1 MELFLNAGL
10 GAGILI
16 FFVLLFKRE
25 KKNEDYFFLSWIVV
39 VLLQITF
46 YEITIYHFD
55 LEGIWAVLGFGLPLL
70 GGPLLFLYI
79 STLINNKIDRIKTLL
94 HLSVYVLYVLI
105 LIIFQYSQ
113 NFTFIVSK
121 GFFYLPKNIPTWIQH
136 YGIPMALSGLIY
148 TIWDITLLK
157 RHQKRIADFFSFQE
171 KVNLKWIQYIVY
183 SFFILFFVGSFL
195 IFGATSFNLFSME
208 NVFALVGIALSLMLI
223 AFGFYGFRQTSIFSN
238 INSIKNEDESDLEK
252 STDITSSYSK
262 SGLTEEKIKL
272 HAQQL
277 AEHMSLEKPFLQE
290 DLTLLVLAEQC
301 KLSNTHLSQ
310 VINQHFQINFYDFI
324 NQYRIE
330 ESKKMLISSNYNHL
344 SLLGIAFD
352 CGFKSKS
359 SFNRYFKKYCGITP
373 SEFKKKNQ

>member
-16 FFVLLFKRE
+16 FFVLLFKRG
-25 KKNEDYFFLSWIVV
+25 KKNEDYFFLSWIAV
-39 VLLQITF
+39 VLLQIAF
-46 YEITIYHFD
+46 YEITIYRFD
-55 LEGIWAVLGFGLPLL
+55 LKGIWAILGFGLPLL

-79 STLINNKIDRIKTLL
+79 STLINNKIEWIKTLL
-94 HLSVYVLYVLI
+94 HLSVYVLYILI
-105 LIIFQYSQ
+105 LIILQYSRD
-113 NFTFIVSK
+113 FTFIVSK
-121 GFFYLPKNIPTWIQH
+121 GFFYLPKNIPTWVQY

-157 RHQKRIADFFSFQE
+157 RHQKRIVDFFSFDE

-183 SFFILFFVGSFL
+183 SFFILFFVGIFL
-195 IFGATSFNLFSME
+195 IFGSTTFHLFPIE
-208 NVFALVGIALSLMLI
+208 NVFALVGIALSLMLV
-223 AFGFYGFRQTSIFSN
+223 AFGFYGFRQTEVFSN
-238 INSIKNEDESDLEK
+238 INSIKKEIEPDLDK
-252 STDITSSYSK
+252 FIDIPSSYTK
-262 SGLTEEKIKL
+262 SGLTDEKIKY
-272 HAQQL
+272 HAKQL
-277 AEHMSLEKPFLQE
+277 TEHMVLEKPFLQE
-290 DLTLLVLAEQC
+290 NLTLPILAEQC

-310 VINQHFQINFYDFI
+310 IINQHFQVNFYDFI

-330 ESKKMLISSNYNHL
+330 ESKKMLVSSDYDHL